1 LVSLRLA
8 GKHPTCVLLGTQLT
22 EKNAIRDTQYVSN
35 AIFDK
40 KVDYASREEM
50 AMQNR
55 ISDEDYRDRGVPFS
69 CCNLRAMAPCMHTE
83 MTNDKTINMNGCV
96 EAISPILLRIVLVAY
111 FMTGTLIVIQV
122 LLCFLVTRV
131 RYLA

>member
-1 LVSLRLA
+1 LA
-8 GKHPTCVLLGTQLT
+8 GKHPTCVLVGTKLI
-22 EKNAIRDTQYVSN
+22 EKNVCDTRDTQYVN
-35 AIFDK
+35 DVIFDK

-111 FMTGTLIVIQV
+111 FMTGTLIITQV

-131 RYLA
+131 RYFA